1 MYRVLLLSFLEDLKV
16 DESQAASL
24 AQLSAILAL
33 SDAETNSVYTAAA
46 GPLFRKVAGEA
57 VAAAITRM
65 DVGTK
70 FRESAPRK
78 VGLHRKSTLLSW
90 L

>member
-46 GPLFRKVAGEA
+46 GPLFRKVAGEQGIDLPDTYA
-57 VAAAITRM
+57 VGMVFTHPDAERAR
-65 DVGTK
+65 
-70 FRESAPRK
+70 
-78 VGLHRKSTLLSW
+78 ST
-90 L
+90 